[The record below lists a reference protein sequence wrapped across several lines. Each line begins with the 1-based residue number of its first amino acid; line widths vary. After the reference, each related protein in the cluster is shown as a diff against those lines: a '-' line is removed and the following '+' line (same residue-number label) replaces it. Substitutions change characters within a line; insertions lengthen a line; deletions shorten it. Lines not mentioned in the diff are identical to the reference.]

1 MFAAHFDRLGN
12 WNPQLLR
19 ELKGRLNLR
28 NLAIVIGLSL
38 FGQLLLFLFQLGRLP
53 SGHKFVNVQ
62 NTYCTGPRNYPYSD
76 PNCLLGPDRAF
87 LINWPLWWQDLFIL
101 ISIASLCILLV
112 SGSYL
117 IINDLSKEEQKGTLN
132 FIRLSP
138 QSAAT
143 ILWGKLLGVPVL
155 FYLMLLLTMPLSI
168 YAGLAAGL
176 SPIALACYYSIVAG
190 SCLFFFSLSLL
201 FGLVTTWLGSLQAW
215 LGSGT
220 LFMVLSIYTLMNTGG
235 AEINNFAAWPRILFP
250 TALIPGIEN
259 SGMVPYDGGLQLS
272 NLVWFY
278 FPIGLTTL
286 GITLFTLALYG
297 VGTVWVWRVLKRRF
311 RALNTTI
318 LTKAQ
323 SYALTAILQLVM
335 LGFVWQ
341 DSFNSSTY
349 VTEMVWIYMLSLNL
363 ILGLFLIAA
372 LTPQRST
379 LIEWARY
386 RYIRRSDRQ
395 TWLRQWL
402 KELTWGEKSPAFLA
416 IALNLLLIAIVQLP
430 WVRFTFAA
438 NIPKNQGPALL
449 GTAFAL
455 SIVLIY
461 GAIVQLCLLS
471 ASPRRTVWAASLI
484 LLAIG
489 MPPIIFGFLGIL
501 PTSYAGAP
509 FWLFTAFPWV
519 AAEKILGSTLAFA
532 GLSHGLAIVLLNL
545 QFARQLNRLGESAS
559 KALLTPAPVGKPL
572 EY

>member
-1 MFAAHFDRLGN
+1 MFAVYFDRLGN

-28 NLAIVIGLSL
+28 NLAIAISLSL

-53 SGHKFVNVQ
+53 SIHKFVNVQ
-62 NTYCTGPRNYPYSD
+62 NVYCTGSRNYPYSA
-76 PNCLLGPDRAF
+76 PNCLIGADRSF

-117 IINDLSKEEQKGTLN
+117 IIHDLSKEERLGTLN

-138 QSAAT
+138 QSAET

-155 FYLMLLLTMPLSI
+155 FYLMLLLTIPLSI

-176 SPIALACYYSIVAG
+176 SPIILICYYSIVAG

-220 LFMVLSIYTLMNTGG
+220 LSMALFSYTLMNTGG

-250 TALIPGIEN
+250 TTLIPGIES
-259 SGMVPYDGGLQLS
+259 SGMLPYGNNFQLS
-272 NLVWFY
+272 DLTWFY
-278 FPIGLTTL
+278 LPIGLTTI
-286 GITLFTLALYG
+286 GITLFTLVLYG
-297 VGTVWVWRVLKRRF
+297 IGTIWVWRVLRRRF
-311 RALNTTI
+311 RAVNTTI

-323 SYALTAILQLVM
+323 SYALTAILQLIM
-335 LGFVWQ
+335 LGFILQ
-341 DSFNSSTY
+341 ESIEANRY
-349 VTEMVWIYMLSLNL
+349 RTEMAWIYMLILNL

-372 LTPQRST
+372 LTPQRSS

-386 RYIRRSDRQ
+386 RYIRRSDRPA
-395 TWLRQWL
+395 WLRQWL
-402 KELTWGEKSPAFLA
+402 KEFIWGEKSPAFLA
-416 IALNLLLIAIVQLP
+416 IAVNVMIFAIVQLP
-430 WVRFTFAA
+430 WIGFTFATDA
-438 NIPKNQGPALL
+438 PKTQGAALL

-455 SIVLIY
+455 SILLIY
-461 GAIVQLCLLS
+461 AAIVQLCLLS

-484 LLAIG
+484 VLAIT
-489 MPPIIFGFLGIL
+489 MPPIILGFLGIL
-501 PTSYAGAP
+501 PSSYAGAP

-519 AAEKILGSTLAFA
+519 AAENILGGTLGFA

-545 QFARQLNRLGESAS
+545 QFTRQLSRLGESAS
-559 KALLTPAPVGKPL
+559 KALLTPTPVGKPL
-572 EY
+572 AR